1 MANVERKGARVHKEV
16 IRLNKFLAMAGVGSR
31 RSNDELIGSGVV
43 RVNGKKVAELGTK
56 VDPENDIVTVYGNPV
71 HLAQHNVYILLNKPK
86 DCITTL
92 SDEKDRKT
100 VLDYVRVKQRVF
112 PVGRLDRNSTGVLLL
127 TNDGAL
133 THALTH
139 PRLEIEKV
147 YRVSLD
153 TPLKN
158 EDLAKLRQG
167 VRLEDGLARASEIDF
182 VDGSKRMKVIV
193 SIHEGRNREVRRLFE
208 AVGYDVKYLDRVL
221 FAGLGY
227 SGLQRGEWRYL
238 TNAEVRYLREMVSQ
252 KESTSS
258 HPSE

>member
-1 MANVERKGARVHKEV
+1 MERKGSRIHKED

-31 RSNDELIGSGVV
+31 RSNDELIDSGVV

-56 VDPENDIVTVYGNPV
+56 VDPDKDIVTVHGNPV

-100 VLDYVRVKQRVF
+100 VLDYVRLKQRVF
-112 PVGRLDRNSTGVLLL
+112 PVGRLDRNTTGALLL
-127 TNDGAL
+127 TNDGEL

-147 YRVSLD
+147 YRVSLS
-153 TPLKN
+153 TSLRN
-158 EDLAKLRQG
+158 EDLARLREG
-167 VRLEDGLARASEIDF
+167 VPLEDGVARASRVEF
-182 VDGSKRMKVIV
+182 VEGGKRMKVLV

-208 AVGYDVKYLDRVL
+208 ALGYDVKYLDRMM
-221 FAGLGY
+221 FAGIGY
-227 SGLQRGEWRYL
+227 SGLQRGEWRHL
-238 TNAEVRYLREMVSQ
+238 TNVEVRYLRELIIQ
-252 KESTSS
+252 KESILSRS
-258 HPSE
+258 PE